1 MITIFRDFLS
11 TRLGKIVCGVAAVII
26 GILLSI
32 EVYLVVDY
40 FNHNGEEAT
49 EVIADVSKEN
59 DTTSLMEETITEE
72 ETTTALVVQE
82 TTTEETTTQEETT
95 TEEVTTIPVVIPME
109 DLNVSQG
116 DKVGEDAKPNKKDEV
131 VVETEKP
138 TETTTKAPVEEETE
152 PIVRPTDN
160 HIADAPVKS
169 GQYACMIHGIDVSKW
184 QGNIDWN
191 KVKAAGYDFVFIRC
205 GYRGYE
211 TGALATDDKFE
222 ENIKG
227 AQASGLMVGVYFF
240 SQAINEVEAQQEAS
254 LVINMLKDY
263 DVTYPVVFDWETAPG
278 YRTYESISVDK
289 MTKIANTF
297 LSMVENAGYE
307 AMIYGNKYDL
317 QRFDDVSISK
327 NYKVWHARYPA
338 KYEYSDKYYQAG
350 EEVPELHYAYQIWQ
364 YKSTGKV
371 PGISADVDMNVA
383 FFANDGFGIQNKT
396 INIKTPKESISTNMN
411 VSVDLY
417 KDVTAT
423 NSAGIDTTNTVTYF
437 IYDENGMVV
446 EEKDAFLVAG
456 KYTVAYYIKDFTGIP
471 FRKDVELIVRGNPTI
486 TLKYNTLVWFDKT
499 DASDV
504 LEEDVLVAF
513 KDNLDKIARENI
525 LSATDYDGDDI
536 TKNATVGEFSVDEA
550 VENEGYEI
558 IYTVTD
564 DTGLIG
570 EAIMSVTKGTL
581 VSDKIEV
588 DLNELDRS
596 NLIESLKN
604 KVMTNISIENAQ
616 GIDAVF
622 DDTLLNDIEN
632 NKVITGSEYSFK
644 YVMDGMDATMYYK
657 NCTIVITGIFEET
670 TKESESETETE
681 TETTNIE

>member
-1 MITIFRDFLS
+1 MITIFKDFLS

-40 FNHNGEEAT
+40 FNHKGEEAT
-49 EVIADVSKEN
+49 EVVADVSKEN
-59 DTTSLMEETITEE
+59 DTTSLMEETFAEE
-72 ETTTALVVQE
+72 ETTTALVIQE

-152 PIVRPTDN
+152 TIVRPTDN

-184 QGNIDWN
+184 QGDIDWN

-222 ENIKG
+222 ENIEG

-254 LVINMLKDY
+254 LVINMIKDY
-263 DVTYPVVFDWETAPG
+263 NITYPVVFDWETAPG
-278 YRTYESISVDK
+278 YRTYEGISVDK

-350 EEVPELHYAYQIWQ
+350 EEVPELDYAYQIWQ
-364 YKSTGKV
+364 YKSTGNV
-371 PGISADVDMNVA
+371 PGISVDVDMNVA
-383 FFANDGFGIQNKT
+383 FFANDGFGIENKT
-396 INIKTPKESISTNMN
+396 ININAPKESISTNMN
-411 VSVDLY
+411 VPVDLY
-417 KDVTAT
+417 EGVTAT
-423 NSAGIDTTNTVTYF
+423 NSAGVDTTNTVTYF

-471 FRKDVELIVRGNPTI
+471 FRKDIELIVRGNPTI
-486 TLKYNTLVWFDKT
+486 ILKYSTLVWFDKT
-499 DASDV
+499 DAIDV
-504 LEEDVLVAF
+504 LDEALIEAVKL
-513 KDNLDKIARENI
+513 NLDKLARENI
-525 LSATDYDGDDI
+525 LSAADYDGDDI
-536 TKNATVGEFSVDEA
+536 TEKATVGEFSVDEA
-550 VENEGYEI
+550 IQNDGYEI
-558 IYTVTD
+558 IYTVAD
-564 DTGLIG
+564 DTGLTC
-570 EAIMSVTKGTL
+570 EAVMTVKKAALI
-581 VSDKIEV
+581 SDKIQL
-588 DLNELDRS
+588 DFNDLDRS
-596 NLIESLKN
+596 NLIESLKV
-604 KVMTNISIENAQ
+604 KLMTNVSVENAQ
-616 GIDAVF
+616 GIEVVF
-622 DDTLLNDIEN
+622 DDKLLNDIEN
-632 NKVITGSEYSFK
+632 NQVVTGSEYSIK
-644 YVMDGMDATMYYK
+644 YVMDGMDVAMYYK
-657 NCTIVITGIFEET
+657 NCTLVITGIFEET
-670 TKESESETETE
+670 TVENETETE